1 MSPGG
6 ARPAVG
12 INEPARQGNRIYP
25 QLRSLKLEVPNHDSD
40 DENLSKT
47 RNKEDE

>member
-1 MSPGG
+1 MVHVLLLGWMSRLGG
-6 ARPAVG
+6 TLG
-12 INEPARQGNRIYP
+12 FTP
-25 QLRSLKLEVPNHDSD
+25 QLRSLKLEGPNHDSD